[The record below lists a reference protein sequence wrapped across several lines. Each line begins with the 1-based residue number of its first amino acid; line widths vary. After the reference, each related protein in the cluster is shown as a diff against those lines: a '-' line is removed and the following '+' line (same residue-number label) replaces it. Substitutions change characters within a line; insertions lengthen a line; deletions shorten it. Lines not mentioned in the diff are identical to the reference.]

1 MDFDPTKDYYGMDM
15 SIETNVVKWNYWEF
29 IKNLVTLSS
38 DSDSQKE
45 IIGFGAVADEMAI
58 DFDTYYTLQSKRYLE
73 YDLLDIELIS
83 KLDQIDT
90 FLENRGGEK
99 MPDFWDDD
107 LLDSHPDW
115 KIVRIMSKEILRL
128 MNFDDLKIEIE
139 RSIKKNQS
147 SKGEPLVIEGTKTR
161 LIKQTPANNGYKA

>member
-38 DSDSQKE
+38 DSESQKE

-58 DFDTYYTLQSKRYLE
+58 DFGTYYTLQSKRYLE

-83 KLDQIDT
+83 KLNQIDT

-139 RSIKKNQS
+139 RSIKKSQS
-147 SKGEPLVIEGTKTR
+147 SKGEPLVIEGTNTR